1 MHEQNIS
8 AAINTYLSV
17 DAGFRQAIL
26 TNTFQEFIKHNY
38 RALND
43 RSAILWTCILRN
55 ASLLSLAGYSNG
67 TAQLV
72 SYQPS
77 RIGACLIQNVLH
89 KNAKG
94 EQGSLLVL
102 SNTDRSEFKD
112 FALPRNLDLPSLSH
126 INQPISVPIKPAHY
140 EKKTENTSR
149 YHIRVDISTA
159 EVYQADPQL
168 KFAEPIHI
176 TGLNTDELHFLCH
189 YLEALLTEQ
198 SAERFVLYMNL
209 FISCYLTKHKQIYIA
224 PGGQAIHNRRKM
236 RKRRSEARRPRKKRV
251 IPKSVIFSFD
261 KDFTLSDTMQESA
274 LTHSLW
280 DEFVKDI
287 DSYHYNLNEDEP
299 FITTHTDDHYG
310 FDDPYDFAD
319 YYDSAY

>member
-1 MHEQNIS
+1 M
-8 AAINTYLSV
+8 
-17 DAGFRQAIL
+17 
-26 TNTFQEFIKHNY
+26 
-38 RALND
+38 
-43 RSAILWTCILRN
+43 
-55 ASLLSLAGYSNG
+55 
-67 TAQLV
+67 
-72 SYQPS
+72 
-77 RIGACLIQNVLH
+77 
-89 KNAKG
+89 
-94 EQGSLLVL
+94 L

-280 DEFVKDI
+280 AEFVKEI
-287 DSYHYNLNEDEP
+287 DDYHCFKAGDP
-299 FITTHTDDHYG
+299 CGGDDNYG
-310 FDDPYDFAD
+310 FVYH
-319 YYDSAY
+319 YDSAY